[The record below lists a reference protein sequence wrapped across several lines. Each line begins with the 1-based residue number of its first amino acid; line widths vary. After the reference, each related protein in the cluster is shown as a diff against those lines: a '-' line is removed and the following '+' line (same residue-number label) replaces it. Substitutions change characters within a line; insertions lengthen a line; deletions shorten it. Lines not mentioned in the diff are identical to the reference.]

1 MLSFMTFTFPRPF
14 TPVAGSK
21 LIISLPTHEG
31 WLRFP
36 ILVYWLM
43 GWIFGELAT
52 VNELNRQGLKNGS
65 AFFLIWAVLWTAG
78 GGYALLDLLWQVW
91 GRQDLIV
98 DSAFLTH
105 RRGLFGLGRTRRY
118 ELADMLNVR
127 VVSRSQLG
135 RYGSIIA
142 FDYDTQTIRIGSDM
156 DELEAKQIVK
166 TVRKYASI

>member
-1 MLSFMTFTFPRPF
+1 MTSVLSRRI
-14 TPVAGSK
+14 TPAAGSK

-52 VNELNRQGLKNGS
+52 VNELNQQGLKNGS

-78 GGYALLDLLWQVW
+78 GGYALLDLFWQVW

-98 DSAFLTH
+98 ESTFLTH
-105 RRGLFGLGRTRRY
+105 RRGMFGLGWSKRY
-118 ELADMLNVR
+118 ELAHMRNVR
-127 VVSRSQLG
+127 VVSRPRPG
-135 RYGSIIA
+135 RYDSVIA

-156 DELEAKQIVK
+156 DELEAKQIAH
-166 TVRKYASI
+166 TVRKYVSI